1 MVKEK
6 LQKNIE
12 QLPEYLQFEVSNY
25 VEYLLIKHNT
35 ENLNED
41 ISQEHKEILKERYEK
56 MKENP
61 EAGENWDNVKKQLLN
76 KYAI

>member
-6 LQKNIE
+6 LQQNIE
-12 QLPEYLQFEVSNY
+12 QLPEYLQFEVLNY
-25 VEYLLIKHNT
+25 VEYLLMKHNT

-41 ISQEHKEILKERYEK
+41 IPQVHKEILKERYEK

-61 EAGENWDNVKKQLLN
+61 DAGESWDTVKKQLLK